1 MSKNASKVSSSCRPK
16 AVWKM
21 LHSTWEKNSA
31 NDLPY
36 ERMTVTTQ
44 SDGKKNSCFG
54 KLKLLC
60 SQETHSVIF
69 VNSVRISVCF
79 HFLNCFRLLS
89 RRKSYH
95 KKSIQGSV
103 RVKKTK
109 KNWPPPK
116 LIFCHKLSPLD
127 WIMVIWAIFGLPG
140 PSGGSGGPMWG
151 LGGPAGIKFTN
162 FHMWL
167 FLALRCHFL
176 DLTQSINQCLFT

>member
-1 MSKNASKVSSSCRPK
+1 MVISIRCC
-16 AVWKM
+16 
-21 LHSTWEKNSA
+21 STWASRR
-31 NDLPY
+31 LVVSQQRPGI
-36 ERMTVTTQ
+36 
-44 SDGKKNSCFG
+44 DGKHWVRRKSRG
-54 KLKLLC
+54 SRC
-60 SQETHSVIF
+60 SQIV
-69 VNSVRISVCF
+69 
-79 HFLNCFRLLS
+79 RLLS
-89 RRKSYH
+89 PYNNTLFRHPTLSDHFTPISYNAFPH
-95 KKSIQGSV
+95 PVLIEGDIQNDVTGSV

-176 DLTQSINQCLFT
+176 DLTSF

>member
-1 MSKNASKVSSSCRPK
+1 MSKNASEVSSSCWPK

-69 VNSVRISVCF
+69 VNSVRIPVCF
-79 HFLNCFRLLS
+79 HFLNCFSLPS
-89 RRKSYH
+89 RRKCMVAALQIFPQ
-95 KKSIQGSV
+95 KKCSGVLSV
-103 RVKKTK
+103 F
-109 KNWPPPK
+109 
-116 LIFCHKLSPLD
+116 ISLSLVSLVYSLVYKP
-127 WIMVIWAIFGLPG
+127 LPG
-140 PSGGSGGPMWG
+140 
-151 LGGPAGIKFTN
+151 
-162 FHMWL
+162 
-167 FLALRCHFL
+167 
-176 DLTQSINQCLFT
+176 

>member
-1 MSKNASKVSSSCRPK
+1 MGSEILFLSSGWYIVGRPQFLVHSASLYLPHCFWNQVNREILEKYFGTFSAGPKNNLASIKWSNAISCIFFYFLSLCLWLVVVGSVSPPK
-16 AVWKM
+16 GAK
-21 LHSTWEKNSA
+21 
-31 NDLPY
+31 
-36 ERMTVTTQ
+36 
-44 SDGKKNSCFG
+44 
-54 KLKLLC
+54 
-60 SQETHSVIF
+60 
-69 VNSVRISVCF
+69 
-79 HFLNCFRLLS
+79 
-89 RRKSYH
+89 
-95 KKSIQGSV
+95 GSV

-176 DLTQSINQCLFT
+176 DLTSF